1 MPGRS
6 LYDAPPTPPKGM
18 PVTDVD
24 DRVLERVR
32 KLLARAE
39 HPTTPPAEAEA
50 CSAKAAELMS
60 RHLIDRAVI
69 DAGRSARDEPVVRRI
84 VVEAPYVVGKV
95 VLLDEVA
102 KAFGIKVAVGGG
114 STTRRC
120 TLVGFAGDLAMVELL
135 FTSLLLQASTAM
147 RLASEGHPNVKA
159 FRRAFLFGY
168 AYSVGARL
176 ATVRKETVREAAAAT
191 PGTDLVLVDR
201 QARVEAAFKEE
212 FPRLGMLRTTVS
224 SGSGLVAGRHAGA
237 QADLSARQTGLA
249 ARP

>member
-1 MPGRS
+1 MQ
-6 LYDAPPTPPKGM
+6 PKGAL
-18 PVTDVD
+18 VTDVD

-60 RHLIDRAVI
+60 RHLIDRAVV
-69 DAGRSARDEPVVRRI
+69 DAGRSDHDKPVVRRI
-84 VVEAPYVVGKV
+84 VVDAPYVVGKV

-102 KAFGIKVAVGGG
+102 KAFGIRVAIGGTA
-114 STTRRC
+114 SASSRRC
-120 TLVGFAGDLAMVELL
+120 TLVGFPGDLAMVELL

-147 RLASEGHPNVKA
+147 RHASEGHPNVKA

-168 AYSVGARL
+168 AYSVGTRL
-176 ATVRKETVREAAAAT
+176 TAVRKDTVREAAATT
-191 PGTDLVLVDR
+191 PGTELVLVDR
-201 QARVEAAFKEE
+201 QARVEAAFKDE
-212 FPRLGMLRTTVS
+212 FPRLGTFRTTVS

-237 QADLSARQTGLA
+237 RADLSARQTGLKNRRDELRA
-249 ARP
+249 